1 MEIKSN
7 AAYIKGLAEGLGVS
21 NDTKEGKVI
30 SALIDLVSD
39 MAEKIDDL
47 ESECAELREYIEEI
61 DGDLGLVEDDLYLE
75 DSEDDNYDS
84 DFEDDFD
91 NDFEDDNS
99 GYDEFVCPAC
109 GEIICVDENLDI
121 ADISC
126 PACGEKLG
134 DIEICDGNCGD
145 CDGSCADD

>member
-7 AAYIKGLAEGLGVS
+7 AAYIKGLAEGLGLN

-30 SALIDLVSD
+30 CALIDLVSD
-39 MAEKIDDL
+39 MAEKINDL

-61 DGDLGLVEDDLYLE
+61 DGDLGLVEDDLYL
-75 DSEDDNYDS
+75 DGSEDDNYDS

-145 CDGSCADD
+145 CDGSCTDN